1 MGIPREPKPAKYFV
15 ALLSSDSE
23 LLTTVEKDLTNILG
37 AVDARSEVWP
47 WAVSNFYEKEM
58 GAGLLRRFLSFELL
72 AAPDHLARIKL
83 LTQKVEDKYRDP
95 STRAPA
101 LAGGSCSG
109 FRPTGVLENAT
120 GSPVGLHKAADPSGR
135 RVNLDPG
142 YIDAFKLVLASTKNA
157 GQRIYLYSGIYAETT
172 LQYFDGAFYGLPHT
186 YPDYL
191 WPQTLAFFTSL
202 RAEYLA
208 QLRRLGYA

>member
-23 LLTTVEKDLTNILG
+23 LLTTVESDLAAILG
-37 AVDARSEVWP
+37 AIDARSEVWP
-47 WAVSNFYEKEM
+47 WTVSNFYEKEM
-58 GAGLLRRFLSFELL
+58 GVGLLRRFLSFKPL
-72 AAPDHLARIKL
+72 ASAGELARIKL
-83 LTQKVEDKYRDP
+83 LTQHVEDKYRDP

-120 GSPVGLHKAADPSGR
+120 GSPVGLHKSADRPGR
-135 RVNLDPG
+135 RVNIDPG
-142 YIDAFKLVLASTKNA
+142 YIDAFKVALASTKNA
-157 GQRIYLYSGIYAETT
+157 GQRIYFHSGIYAEAT
-172 LQYFDGAFYGLPHT
+172 LMYFDGAFHGLAYT

-202 RAEYLA
+202 RSVYVD
-208 QLRRLGYA
+208 QLRRLG

>member
-58 GAGLLRRFLSFELL
+58 GAGLLRRFLSFQPL
-72 AAPDHLARIKL
+72 ASPGDLARIKL
-83 LTQKVEDKYRDP
+83 LTQQVEDKYRDP

-109 FRPTGVLENAT
+109 FRPTG
-120 GSPVGLHKAADPSGR
+120 SPVGLHKTADPSGR

-142 YIDAFKLVLASTKNA
+142 YIDAFKLALASTKNA
-157 GQRIYLYSGIYAETT
+157 SQRIYLHSGIYAEAT
-172 LQYFDGAFYGLPHT
+172 LHYFDGAFHGLPHT
-186 YPDYL
+186 YKDYL
-191 WPQTLAFFTSL
+191 WPQTLAFFASL

-208 QLRRLGYA
+208 QLRRLGFA

>member
-15 ALLSSDSE
+15 ALLSSDTE
-23 LLTTVEKDLTNILG
+23 LLTAVEKDLSIVLG
-37 AVDARSEVWP
+37 AMDARSEVWP
-47 WAVSNFYEKEM
+47 WTVSNFYEKEM
-58 GAGLLRRFLSFELL
+58 GVGLLRRFLSFKPL
-72 AAPDHLARIKL
+72 ASAGELARIKL
-83 LTQKVEDKYRDP
+83 LTQHVEDKYRDP

-120 GSPVGLHKAADPSGR
+120 GSPVGLHKSADRPGR
-135 RVNLDPG
+135 RVNIDPG
-142 YIDAFKLVLASTKNA
+142 YIDAFKVALASTKNA
-157 GQRIYLYSGIYAETT
+157 GQRIYFHSGIYAEAT
-172 LQYFDGAFYGLPHT
+172 LMYFDGAFHGLAYT

-202 RAEYLA
+202 RSVYVD
-208 QLRRLGYA
+208 QLRRLG

>member
-1 MGIPREPKPAKYFV
+1 MGTPREPKPAKFFV

-23 LLTTVEKDLTNILG
+23 LLTAVEKDLSTILG
-37 AVDARSEVWP
+37 AVDARSEVWA
-47 WAVSNFYEKEM
+47 WTVSNFYEKEM
-58 GAGLLRRFLSFELL
+58 GAGLRRRFLAFEPL
-72 AAPDHLARIKL
+72 ASPGDLARIKL
-83 LTQKVEDKYRDP
+83 LTQQVEDKYRD
-95 STRAPA
+95 T
-101 LAGGSCSG
+101 
-109 FRPTGVLENAT
+109 T
-120 GSPVGLHKAADPSGR
+120 ADLPGR

-157 GQRIYLYSGIYAETT
+157 SQRVYLHSGIYAEAT
-172 LQYFDGAFYGLPHT
+172 LMYFDGAFHGLAHT

-191 WPQTLAFFTSL
+191 WPATLAFLTSL